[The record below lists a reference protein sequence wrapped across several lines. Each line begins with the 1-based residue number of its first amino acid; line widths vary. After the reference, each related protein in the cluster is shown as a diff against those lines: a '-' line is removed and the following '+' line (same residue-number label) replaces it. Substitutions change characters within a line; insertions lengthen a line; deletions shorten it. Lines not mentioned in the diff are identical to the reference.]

1 MFSWGFDP
9 GESFFA
15 FLHFRGCA
23 SRIYMTK
30 VINNNANWETNTMN
44 LLKIALCVAIVTIA
58 AAFFVLSKNTYAT
71 DGGYNVFIPH
81 IGGYHFS
88 TINQGI

>member
-1 MFSWGFDP
+1 MFSGGFDP

-15 FLHFRGCA
+15 FLHLGACT
-23 SRIYMTK
+23 SRIYMAK
-30 VINNNANWETNTMN
+30 VINNNANLETNTMS

-58 AAFFVLSKNTYAT
+58 ATFFVLSKHTYAT

>member
-1 MFSWGFDP
+1 
-9 GESFFA
+9 
-15 FLHFRGCA
+15 
-23 SRIYMTK
+23 
-30 VINNNANWETNTMN
+30 MN
-44 LLKIALCVAIVTIA
+44 LLKIALCVAIVTTA
-58 AAFFVLSKNTYAT
+58 TAFFVLSKNTYAT